1 MNRINTILFVIV
13 SCILATGC
21 EKPASKEEY
30 GEVLSFEAEKNDTK
44 GFGDN
49 KTDITDL
56 ITDGNSFGVY
66 GCHAPVPGGTGSTN
80 VFDGDNA
87 VKVTYYASDNKWSY
101 YKDDESKKKYWKRNE
116 HYRFRA
122 FHPYDAAVLE
132 SASGVDEVIINYKIE
147 EHDSDLLVAF
157 ATRCPAQDAEGF
169 DPVQLKFEHA
179 LAALEFKIIFAENV
193 PAGLKDKITEF
204 WMTGLHPAENLTY
217 SHTGDRLTPK
227 MSWSSSYFDSK
238 NPYYQWS
245 GSKEFGK
252 KGETSPVNI
261 FDEDG
266 LAFVIPQE
274 CSSSKGKTQIFFRT
288 EAGGST
294 LHSAELDNIT
304 WEPGKIYTYTFYV
317 NRSKIDI
324 TVSIKNW
331 EIVQSNVDIYL

>member
-21 EKPASKEEY
+21 EKTASKEEY

-56 ITDGNSFGVY
+56 ITDGSSFGVY

-157 ATRCPAQDAEGF
+157 ATRCPAQDTEGF
-169 DPVQLKFEHA
+169 DPVVLKFEHA
-179 LAALEFKIIFAENV
+179 LAALEFKIIFADNV
-193 PAGLKDKITEF
+193 PEGLKDKITEF

-245 GSKEFGK
+245 GSKEFGR

-294 LHSAELDNIT
+294 LHSAELENIT
-304 WEPGKIYTYTFYV
+304 WVPGKIYTYTFYV
-317 NRSKIDI
+317 NRSNVDI
-324 TVSIKNW
+324 TVNIKDW
-331 EIVQSNVDIYL
+331 EVVQSNVDIYL

>member
-1 MNRINTILFVIV
+1 MIRRLVIEAMVV
-13 SCILATGC
+13 SCILICGC
-21 EKPASKEEY
+21 KKDSYIERGEE
-30 GEVLSFEAEKNDTK
+30 LSFEATQMGTK
-44 GFGDN
+44 GFGD
-49 KTDITDL
+49 KITDSPNL
-56 ITDGNSFGVY
+56 KKDGSSFGIY
-66 GCHAPVPGGTGSTN
+66 GCYSPNEGGRNTTN

-87 VKVTYYASDNKWSY
+87 VKVTYYESDSKWSY

-122 FHPYDAAVLE
+122 FYPYDSAVLE
-132 SASGVDEVIINYKIE
+132 SASGVDEIIINYKIE

-157 ATRCPAQDAEGF
+157 ATRCPAQDPEGF
-169 DPVQLKFEHA
+169 NPVKLTFQHA
-179 LAALEFKIIFAENV
+179 LAALEFKIIFADNV
-193 PAGLKDKITEF
+193 PAGLTDKITEF

-217 SHTGDRLTPK
+217 SHTGDRLTPT
-227 MSWSSSYFDSK
+227 MLWSSSYFDSK

-245 GSKEFGK
+245 GSKEFGRV
-252 KGETSPVNI
+252 GESDSVTI
-261 FDEDG
+261 FDGDG

-294 LHSAELDNIT
+294 LHSAELENIT
-304 WEPGKIYTYTFYV
+304 WVPGKIYTYTFYV
-317 NRSKIDI
+317 NRSNIDI